1 MLTIGE
7 AAQLLGTTP
16 RTLRFYH
23 ERGVVPEP
31 GRDELGHRRYDI
43 GTVHTLKRVLALREL
58 DMPLDRCAELLD
70 AGEEDLG
77 TALREWEEEIARQQ
91 RELEQR
97 RLMIARLR
105 ADHDRSPDHGT
116 GPFWSGWAHVLAE
129 QGVAPAIVDQERAA
143 AQLLSLLAEEDTALG
158 STAGSLERELRRS
171 EPGIAAVMSRFVDL
185 AHTDPDSEEA
195 ERLIDELVERAR
207 PFVSA
212 VSAAEPSG
220 AAGKLASG
228 LLSSYPAAQ
237 RRLIQE
243 VMRRLG
249 EESDGAEDG
258 DDARPSP

>member
-7 AAQLLGTTP
+7 AARLLGTTP

-58 DMPLDRCAELLD
+58 DLPLDRCAELLD
-70 AGEEDLG
+70 ADDEDLG

-105 ADHDRSPDHGT
+105 AEHDQSHQESA
-116 GPFWSGWAHVLAE
+116 GPVWAGWAHVLAE
-129 QGVAPAIVDQERAA
+129 HGVAPDLIDQERAA
-143 AQLLSLLAEEDTALG
+143 AQLLSLIVEEESSLRPPSPSPG
-158 STAGSLERELRRS
+158 GGAGPDGE
-171 EPGIAAVMSRFVDL
+171 GIGGVMARFVDL
-185 AHTDPDSEEA
+185 AHTDPGGAEA
-195 ERLIDELVERAR
+195 DRLVEDLVELAR
-207 PFVSA
+207 PLMSA
-212 VSAAEPSG
+212 VPAPESAE

-228 LLSSYPAAQ
+228 LLDSFPPAQ
-237 RRLIQE
+237 RRVIRE
-243 VMRRLG
+243 VMLRLG
-249 EESDGAEDG
+249 GEGEEGAGE
-258 DDARPSP
+258 RPAP